1 MCLWCQTST
10 LRTVHAA
17 PDDLRGAALDS
28 NGRVVGIVSITRSI
42 YYNKEEGVEKNLQMV
57 LKHCIPSA
65 ELLKLLPSPST
76 IQAF

>member
-1 MCLWCQTST
+1 MAIT
-10 LRTVHAA
+10 ADFA
-17 PDDLRGAALDS
+17 RGSSGSPVLDRH
-28 NGRVVGIVSITRSI
+28 GRVVGIVSSTRSI